1 MNDSHKHHLR
11 AAAALPIHPMVTIVD
26 RITLIEWKVAKNMQ
40 YWEQPRPITNRALL
54 AKEVIQRLFSF
65 TQILNYPDKAL

>member
-11 AAAALPIHPMVTIVD
+11 AVAALPIHPTVMIID
-26 RITLIEWKVAKNMQ
+26 RITLIEAKVAKNMQ
-40 YWEQPRPITNRALL
+40 FWHPPRPITNRALL

-65 TQILNYPDKAL
+65 TPILKSNDKAV